1 MMSND
6 KQMTYEEVIQ
16 SIISVLEGSDGEYMA
31 EVYNQICSE
40 PIQYIGDSIWKLQE
54 LQTRTPTTAEDGIL
68 DIDRAMIVN
77 RRPDW

>member
-16 SIISVLEGSDGEYMA
+16 SIVDVLERSDGEYIA

-54 LQTRTPTTAEDGIL
+54 LQTRTPTTAEDGIR

>member
-16 SIISVLEGSDGEYMA
+16 SIISVLEGSDGEYIA

-54 LQTRTPTTAEDGIL
+54 LQTRTPTTAED
-68 DIDRAMIVN
+68 DIRDIYRPIIVN
-77 RRPDW
+77 LRPDW

>member
-1 MMSND
+1 MSND
-6 KQMTYEEVIQ
+6 KQMTYEELIK
-16 SIISVLEGSDGEYMA
+16 SIADFLEGSDGEYIA

-40 PIQYIGDSIWKLQE
+40 PIQYIGDSIWELQE

>member
-16 SIISVLEGSDGEYMA
+16 SIISVLEGSDGEYIA

-40 PIQYIGDSIWKLQE
+40 PIQYIGRLEDEFKCK
-54 LQTRTPTTAEDGIL
+54 TRTPTTAEDGIR